1 MEKYQGSADNFYI
14 ASALASP
21 WWLQAFNAYGQAIL
35 LGLGIAYGILRL
47 WVFIRDTLPRQPTQ
61 PK

>member
-1 MEKYQGSADNFYI
+1 MDKYQNGADNFYI

-21 WWLQAFNAYGQAIL
+21 WWLQAFSTYGQAIL
-35 LGLGIAYGILRL
+35 LGLGIVYGVLRL
-47 WVFIRDTLPRQPTQ
+47 WVFVRDTLPRKAQ